1 MLAFIDRHR
10 LMGWGTGYVD
20 AQLLAASRLAAASLW
35 ARDKRLAAIATEL
48 GVAVD
53 PALVG

>member
-1 MLAFIDRHR
+1 
-10 LMGWGTGYVD
+10 MGRGVGYVD
-20 AQLLAASRLAAASLW
+20 AQLLGASRLAAASLW